1 MFWAPTASP
10 ALVIATIALPRQ
22 GGGFVVA
29 GHPPHPAILSVDAAR
44 VHMSSMER
52 TTVATV
58 VLHYGSLADTRDCL
72 HSLLCGVDGS
82 VAVIVVVN
90 DGSSEA
96 ARYLRAEFPSVEVL
110 ETSGNL
116 GFAAGN
122 NLGIRRALERQAEQV
137 VLLNNDTVVDPG
149 FLEPLMAVFP
159 AFPDAGMATGPV
171 LLASPPHSIWSAGGT
186 LGGWTALTRHSFEGR
201 PRSDLPDTILETEYA
216 NGCFVMISRRCLE
229 HVGLMDERY
238 FLYYED
244 TDWCAR
250 VRKAGLKIY
259 YTPGPAVLHKVSA
272 GTQGRKALFR
282 YYCDRNSWHYARRN
296 LPWYALPVYGS
307 AFFARIGYR
316 VATAARRRDRDGMRF
331 AWRALRDGLAGI
343 MGPCREP

>member
-1 MFWAPTASP
+1 
-10 ALVIATIALPRQ
+10 
-22 GGGFVVA
+22 
-29 GHPPHPAILSVDAAR
+29 
-44 VHMSSMER
+44 MSSSAR

-72 HSLLCGVDGS
+72 HSLLRGVDGS
-82 VAVIVVVN
+82 VALIVVVN
-90 DGSSEA
+90 DGSSDA
-96 ARYLRAEFPSVEVL
+96 AHCLRVEFPGVEVL
-110 ETSGNL
+110 VPARSL

-122 NLGIRRALERQAEQV
+122 NLGIRRALERRVNQI
-137 VLLNNDTVVDPG
+137 VLLNNDTVVEPG
-149 FLEPLMAVFP
+149 FLAPLAAVFR

-171 LLASPPHSIWSAGGT
+171 LYASSPNRIWSAGGT
-186 LGGWTALTRHSFEGR
+186 LGGWTALTRHSCVGQ
-201 PRSDLPDTILETEYA
+201 PRADLPEDVHETEYA
-216 NGCFVMISRRCLE
+216 NGCFVMVSRACLE
-229 HVGLMDERY
+229 KVGLMDERY

-250 VRKAGLKIY
+250 VRKAGFKIY

-307 AFFARIGYR
+307 VFLARVGYR
-316 VATAARRRDRDGMRF
+316 LATAAVRRDRDGLRL
-331 AWRALRDGLAGI
+331 AWRALRDGLAGV
-343 MGPCREP
+343 MGPCLEP